1 MGMDNLK
8 SHLVN
13 AGNALLKEFEHR
25 PETRPL
31 AEEFFRGLLRG
42 CVGSSFPMA
51 SPPDYWK
58 SVQIIGQ
65 QGLNILSWDHHRF
78 PGARAVRLTDDPAR
92 MLTRNS
98 QLGARTETEKAGL
111 FANKKVQAV
120 AGTTDKLFCEE
131 KRPAFSVE
139 SRDPTGDFGLSAP
152 GRDPSY
158 LDRGTFAQD
167 PADQEGHP
175 GPYWRGLEGFGK
187 VEKSLI
193 PSLIDSG
200 DFARD
205 SLVLYTMVHGVLAVP
220 EAIRTE
226 TEAGRISTFHDTA
239 FLWDRVPGTRQ
250 AASTGAGHFQGDQ
263 LDLKQVVEGH
273 GVQFNVSYDE
283 EGAVRRIFAHRLK
296 PNSWTMAFPGYV
308 DYMINAGG
316 LRFHDV
322 SFRLSAEWSCLF
334 EGGVKPK
341 KLACAPYGL
350 VADGSVLP
358 VYEGVPPINWIKG
371 PDPVMG
377 DFPWKT
383 LALLYQDLTESN
395 SQDITERLSR
405 YATQ

>member
-1 MGMDNLK
+1 MGMDNLI
-8 SHLVN
+8 SPLVST
-13 AGNALLKEFEHR
+13 GNALLKEIEHR
-25 PETRPL
+25 PEARPV
-31 AEEFFRGLLRG
+31 AEEFFRGLLRE
-42 CVGSSFPMA
+42 CIDSSFSMA
-51 SPPDYWK
+51 RPPDYWK
-58 SVQIIGQ
+58 SVQIVGQ
-65 QGLNILSWDHHRF
+65 QGLNILSWNHHQF
-78 PGARAVRLTDDPAR
+78 PGAQAVRLTDNPAR
-92 MLTRNS
+92 M
-98 QLGARTETEKAGL
+98 
-111 FANKKVQAV
+111 
-120 AGTTDKLFCEE
+120 
-131 KRPAFSVE
+131 
-139 SRDPTGDFGLSAP
+139 LSAP

-193 PSLIDSG
+193 STLIDSE
-200 DFARD
+200 DFARE

-358 VYEGVPPINWIKG
+358 VYEGVPPINWING